1 MRTKFNKNGTVSI
14 TGISKDAYFA
24 IRTIVMAAQKAFDEP
39 EDDGE
44 YRSNEDFFC
53 CLEEKEIEELN
64 KIDWLL

>member
-1 MRTKFNKNGTVSI
+1 MKTKFNKNGTVSI

-39 EDDGE
+39 EEDGD
-44 YRSNEDFFC
+44 YRSNDDFFC
-53 CLEEKEIEELN
+53 ILEEKEIKELN